1 MLHYLLMSSLFAV
14 AGVILWW
21 IHHHVVDRVLRQ
33 RPDAAQWRGALLS
46 AAWITIGILTVNAQG
61 YVKMNL
67 IAWEI
72 GAPTPGRGMDLLVS
86 HLGVLGGTA
95 SLMWLVALA
104 LKEPAVLEEPA
115 PQLGAYRVMVVVA
128 EKLLPRFWWAVLG
141 FGVVFGYT
149 AGPSPVIF
157 LAAEL
162 TLFWLAGRISLFLQ
176 HRRLQC
182 NDGAQ
187 HADSED
193 SI

>member
-1 MLHYLLMSSLFAV
+1 
-14 AGVILWW
+14 
-21 IHHHVVDRVLRQ
+21 
-33 RPDAAQWRGALLS
+33 
-46 AAWITIGILTVNAQG
+46 
-61 YVKMNL
+61 
-67 IAWEI
+67 
-72 GAPTPGRGMDLLVS
+72 MDLLVS
-86 HLGVLGGTA
+86 HLGVLGGIA

-104 LKEPAVLEEPA
+104 LQEPAVLEEPA

-149 AGPSPVIF
+149 AGPGPVIF

-176 HRRLQC
+176 RRRLQC